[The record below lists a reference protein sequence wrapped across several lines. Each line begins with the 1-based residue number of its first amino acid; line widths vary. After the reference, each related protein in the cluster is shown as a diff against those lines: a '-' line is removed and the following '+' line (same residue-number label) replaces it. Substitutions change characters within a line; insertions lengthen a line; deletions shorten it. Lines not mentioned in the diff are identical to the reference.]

1 MDNFV
6 KQSLMAGG
14 SIKPLLVDPSIMEGP
29 SLTNPSVINI
39 DNNII
44 VNIRNVNYTLY
55 HSEKNKFE
63 HRWGPLSYIHP
74 EHDMHLRTTNYIS
87 LLDSN
92 NLDHIS
98 TAKVD
103 TSTLDVQPLWDF
115 VGLEDARLIYWD
127 NKLYLCG
134 VRRDT
139 TTNGVGRMELSEIS
153 LDSTGAK
160 EISRFRI
167 PVPNE
172 QEYCNKNWMPILSM
186 PYTFIK
192 WCNPLEIIQTD
203 PINKTSKVILSSK
216 ECITGY
222 SDWRGSS
229 QVISLNN
236 YYLAI
241 VHETYLYKSEL
252 GNKDATYR
260 HRFLLWD
267 KNWQIITIS
276 PIFSFMDT
284 KIEFCCGMDIINNNI
299 LITFGVQDNAAYI
312 LKSPINFIEKFIYE

>member
-1 MDNFV
+1 
-6 KQSLMAGG
+6 MAGG